1 MFPNDIAIIHSSSL
15 KEKFDDEIVRDV
27 GFLST

>member
-1 MFPNDIAIIHSSSL
+1 MVPYEVAIIHSSSL
-15 KEKFDDEIVRDV
+15 KEEFDDEIVRDV